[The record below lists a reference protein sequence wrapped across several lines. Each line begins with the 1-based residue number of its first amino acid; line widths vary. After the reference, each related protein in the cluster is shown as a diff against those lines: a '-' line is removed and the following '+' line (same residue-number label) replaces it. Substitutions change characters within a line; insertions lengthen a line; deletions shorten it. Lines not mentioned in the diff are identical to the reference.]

1 MSHAP
6 PNHPHTNRTSLTAN
20 LTGAAW
26 RPRARASD
34 TRTHAFQSRTR
45 PANSSLRVYDVCMPL
60 CFTVPVTAAARRDT
74 AHGREYTKSIQR
86 ISVEQPWNNQS
97 TPAETPKNSHKST
110 HRSNHCACMQ
120 NEYVAQNPFFAQTA
134 TLAKQA
140 PPDPP
145 HATDAAVRRD

>member
-6 PNHPHTNRTSLTAN
+6 PNHPHTTRTSLTAN

-74 AHGREYTKSIQR
+74 ALGCEYIQR
-86 ISVEQPWNNQS
+86 ASEVKP
-97 TPAETPKNSHKST
+97 
-110 HRSNHCACMQ
+110 
-120 NEYVAQNPFFAQTA
+120 
-134 TLAKQA
+134 
-140 PPDPP
+140 
-145 HATDAAVRRD
+145 